1 MNLKFIFSI
10 LFIAA
15 GILPT
20 SAKLSLPQMFQ
31 DGMVIQRNR
40 QVVIWGKA
48 DVNESVS
55 VTWRKKQYSAVADSE
70 GNWRVTLPATKAG
83 GPYAMEISGSSGDIK
98 TINEILVG
106 DVWMVSG
113 QSNIDVP
120 IERVY
125 PQYSKDVEQY
135 SNDRIRLFR
144 VQRSS
149 KAEHQT
155 DVLPDRWRHANIKEA
170 WDYSAVGYFL
180 AREMFE
186 KTGVPQGIICNSVGG
201 SPIQAW
207 IDIDSIKTFS
217 PEYYQKYLLYTDPDY
232 NRTQGIANQRAS
244 DLWTNLVNEN
254 DPGMKEEWMS
264 ANFDDSSWKTV
275 NQYDHS
281 WAMNGR
287 RPVVGTIW
295 LRQHI
300 TVDKAHAGKP
310 AKLLLGRMFDMDY
323 AYVNGKQVGVTYY
336 QYPPRRYDIPKGL
349 LREGDNVITIRFVNK
364 SGMVEFFPEKPYKV
378 VFGDWTFDKTPE
390 MEIPLSEEW
399 KYSLGASVTECLGG
413 KSDFQNQASVLYNA
427 MLCPVGPYTMN
438 GVVWYQGESN
448 TGRPQ
453 EYGDMLRMLMA
464 NWRGR
469 LENDK
474 LPFVI
479 VQLANHM
486 MPSDKPQNSGWAT
499 LREQQRLTAN
509 ADPYAQVITA
519 IDLGET
525 YDIHPLKKQDVA
537 QRCAAAF
544 GNMVWSEKNLLSPQ
558 PVSASINGNE
568 MTILMDQPLQMGE
581 YNEFE
586 LAGLDGIFHNA
597 KAHTVL
603 TLSNE
608 KKAKAIANG
617 ILLTSDEVKEP
628 KKARYA
634 WKDNPLKANCQSKA
648 GLPTL
653 PFEIK
658 AE

>member
-1 MNLKFIFSI
+1 MNRKPLITLACLIF
-10 LFIAA
+10 
-15 GILPT
+15 GILQS
-20 SAKLSLPQMFQ
+20 SAKLELPQMFQ
-31 DGMVIQRNR
+31 DGMVLQRGK
-40 QVVIWGKA
+40 QVAVWGTA
-48 DVNESVS
+48 NANESVTVS
-55 VTWRKKQYSAVADSE
+55 WKKKTYSTTANNE
-70 GNWRVTLPATKAG
+70 GQWKVMLPAAKAG
-83 GPYAMEISGSSGDIK
+83 GPFIMEIYTPGGDK
-98 TINEILVG
+98 KVINDVLVG

-125 PQYSKDVEQY
+125 PQYSKDIDQY
-135 SNDRIRLFR
+135 SNEKLRLFR
-144 VQRSS
+144 VQRSANTE
-149 KAEHQT
+149 KQT
-155 DVLPDRWRHANIKEA
+155 NVIPDHWRHANKQEA

-207 IDIDSIKTFS
+207 IDIDSVKTFS
-217 PEYYQKYLLYTDPDY
+217 PEYYQKYLLYTDPEY
-232 NRTQGIANQRAS
+232 NRIQGMANQRAN
-244 DLWTNLVNEN
+244 DLWTKLVDET
-254 DPGMKEEWMS
+254 DPGLKENWTS
-264 ANFDDSSWKTV
+264 SDYDDTLWKTV

-281 WAMNGR
+281 WALNGR

-323 AYVNGKQVGVTYY
+323 AFVNGKQVGVTYY
-336 QYPPRRYDIPKGL
+336 QYPPRRYDIPEGL

-364 SGMVEFFPEKPYKV
+364 GGMVEFFPEKPYKV

-390 MEIPLSEEW
+390 YEIPLSEEW
-399 KYSLGASVTECLGG
+399 KYSLGAQVTECLGG

-427 MLCPVGPYTMN
+427 MLCPVGPYTIN
-438 GVVWYQGESN
+438 GIVWYQGESN

-453 EYGDMLRMLMA
+453 EYGDMLRMLIA
-464 NWRGR
+464 NWRAR

-486 MPSDKPQNSGWAT
+486 DPSEKPQPNSGWAI
-499 LREQQRLTAN
+499 LREQQRNTAN
-509 ADPYAQVITA
+509 ADPNARVITA

-544 GNMVWSEKNLLSPQ
+544 GNMVWGEKNLLSPQ
-558 PVSASINGNE
+558 PIMAVTEGKNMII
-568 MTILMDQPLQMGE
+568 TLDQKLQDGE
-581 YNEFE
+581 VLEFE
-586 LAGLDGIFHNA
+586 LAGDDGRYHNA
-597 KAHTVL
+597 KA
-603 TLSNE
+603 
-608 KKAKAIANG
+608 IADGNT
-617 ILLTSDEVKEP
+617 IMASCESVEAP
-628 KKARYA
+628 VSARYA
-634 WKDNPLKANCQSKA
+634 WKDNPINANCHA
-648 GLPTL
+648 ETGLPVV

-658 AE
+658 TN